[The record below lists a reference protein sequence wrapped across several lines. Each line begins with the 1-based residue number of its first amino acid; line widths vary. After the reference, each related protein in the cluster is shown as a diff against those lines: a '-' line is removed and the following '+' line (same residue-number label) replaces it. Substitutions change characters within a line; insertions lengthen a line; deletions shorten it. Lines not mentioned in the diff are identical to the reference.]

1 MYTFNRIKVNPQLP
15 KRIEKLSVIANNLW
29 WSWNTNF
36 LKIFKEIDIDLWERV
51 GKNPVKFLKNVSQE
65 KLEEASENQELLK
78 KYDKFAKDFDDY
90 IKSKNTWF
98 SKKYPQNVGDLIAYF
113 SAEYGLDEILPIYSG
128 GLGILSGDHLK
139 SASDLGIPLIAVG
152 LLYKHGYFW
161 QTINGNGV
169 QETEYKDL
177 ELEDLP
183 IIPVK
188 DVDGQDLIIS
198 VDMPKKK
205 LYIKVWKIKVGRVT
219 LYLMDSDIDA
229 NIPEYREITKTLY
242 GGNQETRIQQE
253 IVLGMAGVELLR
265 RIGVKPTVYHMNEGH
280 SSFLILKLIENTIK
294 DKKVSFNIARDIV
307 SSKTVF
313 TTHTPVPAGNDI
325 FPLELMDTY
334 FKDYW
339 DKLGIDKQEFFKMG
353 MKPNA
358 NPNSGFDMGV
368 LALKVAGKKNGVSK
382 LHGAVSRELFG
393 DIWPNIAANESPIT
407 YVTNGIHTCSWI
419 PQNIKDLYNEYL
431 VPYWQ
436 DNIHNDSVWE
446 KINDIPDAKLW
457 NEHMERKRKLIAL
470 VKDNTTKRLHRCGYS
485 YQEIDKIT
493 SKLNENVL
501 TIGFARR
508 FATYKRATLIFKD
521 LERITQIFSNEN
533 RPIQIIFA
541 GKAHPADK
549 EGQDLIRYIHEIS
562 MKPQFKGKLFL
573 LENYNIGMSRYLI
586 SGVDVWLNTPRRPM
600 EASGTS
606 GQKASVNGVINF
618 SVLDGWWAEGY
629 NSKNGWYIGLN
640 EEYENYDIQDKA
652 DSEDIYT
659 TLENKIIP
667 TYYDRNK
674 ENIPEKWIKT
684 MKNSII
690 STGGRFSTSRMLV
703 DYVDKLYIPLC
714 NLYDNY
720 FSKLDKVTEF
730 NGWKSDLYRN
740 WDYIKI
746 TQENNLDNVTVDAG
760 NLIDVKCKV
769 KLPNISVDN
778 IVAQVYYGRIEEN
791 GVVDDIQVIPMKLE
805 QRDDEN
811 RVYTYTS
818 KIKLVNGGE
827 YGYTFRVMPKH
838 EMLLDSENLDLI
850 KWI

>member
-36 LKIFKEIDIDLWERV
+36 LKLFKEIDIDLWERV

-65 KLEEASENQELLK
+65 KLEAACENQELLK
-78 KYDKFAKDFDDY
+78 QYDKFAKDFDDY
-90 IKSKNTWF
+90 LKSKNTWF
-98 SKKYPQNVGDLIAYF
+98 NKKYPNNTNDLIAYF

-139 SASDLGIPLIAVG
+139 SASDLGVPLIAVG
-152 LLYKHGYFW
+152 LLYKTGYFW
-161 QTINGNGV
+161 QTIDGQGV
-169 QETEYKDL
+169 QQTSYEEIDL
-177 ELEDLP
+177 ENLP
-183 IIPVK
+183 ITPVN
-188 DVDGQDLIIS
+188 DVDGKELIVS
-198 VDMPKKK
+198 VDLPKKK
-205 LYIKVWKIKVGRVT
+205 LYLKVWQIRVGRVT
-219 LYLMDSDIDA
+219 LYLMDSDIEA

-242 GGNQETRIQQE
+242 GGNQEMRIQQE

-265 RIGVKPTVYHMNEGH
+265 RLGVKPTVYHMNEGH
-280 SSFLILKLIENTIK
+280 SSFLIFKLIESTIK
-294 DKKVSFNIARDIV
+294 DKQVSFNIAKDIV
-307 SSKTVF
+307 GSKTVF

-325 FPLELMDTY
+325 FPLELMEKY

-339 DKLGIDKQEFFKMG
+339 DKLGITKQEFFAMG
-353 MKPNA
+353 KKPNA

-393 DIWPNIAANESPIT
+393 DIWPNISLNEAPIT

-419 PQNIKDLYNEYL
+419 PQNIKNLYNKYL
-431 VPYWQ
+431 APYWQ
-436 DNIHNDSVWE
+436 DNIFNNEVWE
-446 KINDIPDAKLW
+446 KVNNIPDEELW
-457 NEHMERKRKLIAL
+457 NAHMERKRKLIDL
-470 VKDNTTKRLHRCGYS
+470 VKKSTTKRLHRCGYS

-493 SKLNENVL
+493 SKLSENVL

-549 EGQDLIRYIHEIS
+549 EGQDLIKFIHEIS
-562 MKPQFKGKLFL
+562 MKPQFKGKVFL
-573 LENYNIGMSRYLI
+573 LENYNIAMSRYLV

-629 NSKNGWYIGLN
+629 NSKNGWYIGLDD
-640 EEYENYDIQDKA
+640 EYESYEVQDKA
-652 DSEDIYT
+652 DSEDIYS

-667 TYYDRNK
+667 TYYDRNEK
-674 ENIPEKWIKT
+674 NIPENWIKI

-720 FSKLDKVTEF
+720 FSQLDKVTEF
-730 NGWKSDLYRN
+730 NSWKEDLFRN
-740 WDYIKI
+740 WDDIKI
-746 TQENNLDNVTVDAG
+746 TQENNLDNITIDAG
-760 NLIDVKCKV
+760 NYINVQCKV
-769 KLPNISVDN
+769 SLPNISVDN
-778 IVAQVYYGRIEEN
+778 IKAEVFYGRIEEN
-791 GVVDDIQVIPMKLE
+791 GVVDDTQVIPMELAEEDK
-805 QRDDEN
+805 EN
-811 RVYTYTS
+811 KVYTYTA
-818 KIKLVNGGE
+818 KIKLINGGE

-838 EMLLDSENLDLI
+838 EMILDAENLNLV